1 VACSHRGWLDWVIR
15 RSSRA
20 EGSREGGVR
29 CTVAKHFFC
38 CPVMS
43 SRVK

>member
-20 EGSREGGVR
+20 EGSRGGGVR
-29 CTVAKHFFC
+29 CIVAKHFFC